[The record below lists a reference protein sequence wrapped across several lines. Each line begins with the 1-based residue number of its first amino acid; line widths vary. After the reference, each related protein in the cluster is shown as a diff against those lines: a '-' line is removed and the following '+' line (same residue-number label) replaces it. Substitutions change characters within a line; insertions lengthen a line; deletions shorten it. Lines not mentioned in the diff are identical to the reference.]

1 MPTLHI
7 PPALRHRRFR
17 LFWGGLLLSVA
28 GSRMQFWGLL
38 WHIRTLSDQP
48 IALGAIGLA
57 RIVPIVVFSLIG
69 GVVADM
75 RNRRRILFLTQGSAM
90 LIALTLGVLTDSG
103 HISLWAIYLLSMI
116 EGAAFAF
123 DIPARQA
130 LVPNIVP
137 ARDLPN
143 AFSLQSIAFTT
154 GSIVGPALSGLVIG
168 YLGQEQVYYLNALS
182 YLAMFVA
189 LILMGPV
196 AQQGHANTPKGVST
210 AAIRDGVRFILGQ
223 PIILSSMLLDFFA
236 TFFASANAL
245 LPIFARDILYV
256 NEIGYGWLSAA
267 QSVGAAL
274 AALALSQVDEL
285 RRQGP
290 ILLLSVVAFGVATA
304 LFGISRSYWLSFIAL
319 MGTGAAD
326 AVSTVIRNTIR
337 QLQTPDELRG
347 RMVSIN
353 QIFFV
358 GGPQLGELEAGVA
371 AQFLGPVFAVISGGL
386 ACILAV
392 GWIARRWPI
401 LWAYDFN
408 EQEAGA

>member
-1 MPTLHI
+1 MMGLHI
-7 PPALRHRRFR
+7 PPALKNRRFS
-17 LFWGGLLLSVA
+17 LFWGGLLLSVS

-69 GVVADM
+69 GVVADT
-75 RNRRRILFLTQGSAM
+75 RNRRRILFVTQGSAM
-90 LIALTLGVLTDSG
+90 LVALTLGWLTG
-103 HISLWAIYLLSMI
+103 HGMISLAAIYTLSAI
-116 EGAAFAF
+116 EGASFAF

-137 ARDLPN
+137 ARDLSN
-143 AFSLQSIAFTT
+143 AFSLQSMAFAT
-154 GSIVGPALSGLVIG
+154 GSIIGPALSGLVIG
-168 YLGQEQVYYLNALS
+168 YLGQMQVYYINAIS

-196 AQQGHANTPKGVST
+196 APSDEAHLPMRVGPQAV
-210 AAIRDGVRFILGQ
+210 REGVRFILGQ

-245 LPIFARDILYV
+245 LPIFARDVLHV
-256 NEIGYGWLSAA
+256 GEIGYGWLSAA

-274 AALALSQVDEL
+274 AGVVLSQIDRL
-285 RRQGP
+285 RRQGAL
-290 ILLLSVVAFGVATA
+290 LLLSVMAFGAATMI
-304 LFGISRSYWLSFIAL
+304 FGFSHAYWLSFLAL
-319 MGTGAAD
+319 MGIGAAD
-326 AVSTVIRNTIR
+326 EVSTVIRNTIR
-337 QLQTPDELRG
+337 QLQTPDKLRG

-358 GGPQLGELEAGVA
+358 GGPQLGELEAGTA
-371 AQFLGPVFAVISGGL
+371 AQLLGPVAAVVSGGL
-386 ACILAV
+386 GCILAV
-392 GWIARRWPI
+392 GWIARRWPA
-401 LWAYDFN
+401 LRNYDFDDAEN
-408 EQEAGA
+408 VD

>member
-1 MPTLHI
+1 MPALHI

-90 LIALTLGVLTDSG
+90 LVALTLGVLTDSG
-103 HISLWAIYLLSMI
+103 HISLWAIYLLSTI

-168 YLGQEQVYYLNALS
+168 YLGQEQVYYLNAIS

-196 AQQGHANTPKGVST
+196 AQREHANTPKGVST
-210 AAIRDGVRFILGQ
+210 AAIRNGVRFILGQ

-274 AALALSQVDEL
+274 AAP
-285 RRQGP
+285 G
-290 ILLLSVVAFGVATA
+290 AF
-304 LFGISRSYWLSFIAL
+304 
-319 MGTGAAD
+319 
-326 AVSTVIRNTIR
+326 
-337 QLQTPDELRG
+337 
-347 RMVSIN
+347 
-353 QIFFV
+353 
-358 GGPQLGELEAGVA
+358 
-371 AQFLGPVFAVISGGL
+371 SGG
-386 ACILAV
+386 
-392 GWIARRWPI
+392 
-401 LWAYDFN
+401 
-408 EQEAGA
+408 